1 MRATSSIPARLPAC
15 LALAFA
21 LALALAGPLRAET
34 DVEKAAL
41 LVKARS
47 WPEAQ
52 ALLERTVQA
61 DPRNAEA
68 LALLGEVQLAT
79 RHPEKAV
86 EYADKAIR
94 LDPEKA
100 RYHLLRGNAYGAQAQ
115 AASFLKA
122 LTLAGDI
129 RGSYEKAVR
138 LEPANR
144 PARFALFSFYLIAP
158 GVVGG
163 GLGKARTFAGETQ
176 ALDPSRG
183 HYMMGRV
190 LQAEKNPGAAL
201 AEYRL
206 AQEADPQ
213 WPSIYNDLGYLELQ
227 SKQVDLA
234 LAHFQKQ
241 AELDPGNANSYDSLG
256 DGWTAK
262 GRTDEAIA
270 AYRRA
275 LELNPL
281 FFSSM
286 RSLGSALE
294 KAGRRDEAIEHYRR
308 CAKLGAERGVPEVV
322 KESNARLKAL
332 GVPG

>member
-1 MRATSSIPARLPAC
+1 MRATSSNPVRLSVC
-15 LALAFA
+15 LV
-21 LALALAGPLRAET
+21 LALAGPLRAET

-41 LVKARS
+41 LMKARS

-94 LDPEKA
+94 LEPGKA
-100 RYHLLRGNAYGAQAQ
+100 SHHLLRGNAYGARAQ
-115 AASFLKA
+115 STNFLKA
-122 LTLAGDI
+122 MTLAGDI
-129 RGSYEKAVR
+129 RGSYEKAVQ

-144 PARFALFSFYLIAP
+144 PARFALFSYYLIAP

-163 GLGKARTFAGETQ
+163 GLGKARTFAVETQ

-190 LQAEKNPGAAL
+190 LQAEKKPGEAL
-201 AEYRL
+201 AEYRR
-206 AQEADPQ
+206 AQEADPL
-213 WPSIYNDLGYLELQ
+213 WPSVYNDMGYLELQ
-227 SKQVDLA
+227 AKQVDVA
-234 LAHFQKQ
+234 LTHFQKQ
-241 AELDPGNANSYDSLG
+241 VELDPGNANSYDSLG

-275 LELNPL
+275 LALNPV

-286 RSLGSALE
+286 RSLGSVLE
-294 KAGRRDEAIEHYRR
+294 KAGRREEAIEHYRQ
-308 CAKLGAERGVPEVV
+308 CARLGAERGIPELV

-332 GVPG
+332 GVRG